1 MTIAIGMLCQGG
13 LVIAADTQ
21 MTGPDDTTYD
31 AVKVHTLTTPTGA
44 FALAYS
50 CYDVNAAETLVTD
63 IVKDLRLVEPK
74 SLAEFEGTI
83 KNQMTQWSQL
93 FTVKDDRPGITIIA
107 GVRINPSEFALY
119 LCEPPGTVV
128 RKTFAN
134 SDGYVATGM
143 GQIVTDPMFRTLF
156 GPAVPPRVCL
166 AQLSYLM
173 HRAKKDCRGACGGET
188 DAVLLSEE
196 YPEPMWIE
204 RAYMKRA
211 EEYGSALDA
220 TLNSV
225 TSKIFSRT
233 GFDDKSR
240 FGQFFD
246 PKKICGTFGLLGFGF
261 RARTGEMIREPE
273 FQKMMDNPSEYLDR

>member
-21 MTGPDDTTYD
+21 MTWPDGSTYD
-31 AVKVHTLTTPTGA
+31 AIKVQTLTTPTGA

-50 CYDVNAAETLVTD
+50 CFDMNAAETLVND
-63 IVKDLRLVEPK
+63 LIEDLRLAQPS
-74 SLAEFEGTI
+74 SLVGFEETI
-83 KNQMTQWSQL
+83 KNRMAQWAAV
-93 FTVKDDRPGITIIA
+93 FTVKDDRPGVTIIA
-107 GVRINPSEFALY
+107 GARINPNEFGLY
-119 LCEPPGTVV
+119 LCEPPSTVV

-134 SDGYVATGM
+134 SNGYVAAGA
-143 GQIVTDPMFRTLF
+143 GQTVTDPMFRTLF

-173 HRAKKDCRGACGGET
+173 YRAKKDCRGACGGET

-196 YPEPMWIE
+196 YREPTWIE

-211 EEYGSALDA
+211 EEYGTALDA
-220 TLNSV
+220 TLARA
-225 TSKIFSRT
+225 TSAIFSRT

-273 FQKMMDNPSEYLDR
+273 FQKMMDNPSEYLEP